1 MQDYKRNAYTEAD
14 LQCTN
19 AIQSMEKRLR
29 AACHASNANINDVV
43 KVI

>member
-1 MQDYKRNAYTEAD
+1 MQDYKRTAYTEAD

-19 AIQSMEKRLR
+19 AIRSMEKRLR
-29 AACHASNANINDVV
+29 AACHASDANINNVV